1 MQISPRAL
9 ERAKL
14 HLIPKP
20 GGLVLSGYLSELQ
33 KSYGLRGVDARVRS
47 RVDQFPADLCVALA
61 FDTFSR
67 GFHGRESWD
76 CLGRRV
82 SRVGNLQECGVVR
95 GACSSSAWQRQR
107 KGSGAL
113 WQ

>member
-33 KSYGLRGVDARVRS
+33 KSYGLRGVDARVWS
-47 RVDQFPADLCVALA
+47 RVDRFQQICALRWHLTRFQEDFMEERAGIALA
-61 FDTFSR
+61 GGCPVWATFKS
-67 GFHGRESWD
+67 
-76 CLGRRV
+76 V
-82 SRVGNLQECGVVR
+82 
-95 GACSSSAWQRQR
+95 AW
-107 KGSGAL
+107 
-113 WQ
+113 